1 MYSEDEYLMI
11 SGLQHYSFCPRQW
24 ALIHLEQQWADNLR
38 TIDGEILHEKAHDD
52 NFNEKRKGVIIT
64 RAMPVSSALLGLSG
78 ECDIVEFFP
87 DKNGVSLYGKE
98 QKYISIPIEYKRGS
112 PKTDDCDILQ
122 LTAQAMCL
130 EEMLC
135 CEIQY
140 GYIFYGQ
147 TRRRE
152 KIIFEEDVREKVRE
166 YSCQMNKLFESS
178 HTPKVKR
185 RKACNAGSLKNICLP
200 EIMQKRSVKEYIDK
214 LTENNGEGSAE

>member
-11 SGLQHYSFCPRQW
+11 SGLQHFSFCPRQW
-24 ALIHLEQQWADNLR
+24 ALIHLEQQWEDNLH

-64 RAMPVSSALLGLSG
+64 RAIPVSSALLGLSG
-78 ECDIVEFFP
+78 ECDIVEFYP
-87 DKNGVSLYGKE
+87 DENGITLYGKDK
-98 QKYISIPIEYKRGS
+98 KYICVPIEYKRGS

-147 TRRRE
+147 TRRRQ
-152 KIIFEEDVREKVRE
+152 KIAFENDVREKVKE
-166 YSCQMNKLFESS
+166 FSYQMHELFERR

-185 RKACNAGSLKNICLP
+185 RKSCNACSLKNICLP
-200 EIMQKRSVKEYIDK
+200 EIMQNRNVAEYIKKMTD
-214 LTENNGEGSAE
+214 NSGEGK